1 MSRTTT
7 GEDEEL
13 QAHAADQILMVALQS
28 VGIDSQGQ
36 KCLAYYIGFYNLAF
50 LGICERP
57 EFTSETR
64 SRW

>member
-1 MSRTTT
+1 MPLKDSASMSRTTT

-36 KCLAYYIGFYNLAF
+36 KCLAYYWLLQPGF
-50 LGICERP
+50 LGNL
-57 EFTSETR
+57 
-64 SRW
+64 